1 MVLVL
6 PFAAPCVATGSATAG
21 RDAMTAWSWS
31 DFDRRR
37 LRRGPEIAVIALVTF
52 FLSTQ
57 MFFQPNLL
65 DFWTPA
71 DVAVAWLQYLAE
83 LSILALAMGLAY
95 AAVDAV
101 WRRVGGG
108 AQWVRLAAMA
118 VALYVTA
125 LLYELAAAA
134 LRNRLAVAPD
144 VSFALV
150 TALRWAVVGF
160 YAVLVQTLWK
170 RVRQADAQ
178 ALAAEAGADHLV
190 RERLQLRLQLL
201 QAQIEPHFLFNTLA
215 NVRRLYRTDL
225 NRGSQMMAS
234 LKRYLEAALPGVRR
248 DDATLADELA
258 LVRSYLELISVR
270 MGSRLA
276 FDVSD
281 ESGQGGAPF
290 PSMIVLTL
298 VENAIKHGVEPSPHG
313 GRVTVRALARDGG
326 GLEVAVAD
334 DGVGLG
340 GAQSSGT
347 GVGLANIRS
356 QLQSFYG
363 AGARLVVAAATPG
376 VVARIVIA
384 RARP

>member
-1 MVLVL
+1 VLARVD
-6 PFAAPCVATGSATAG
+6 PPVRGAAAAW
-21 RDAMTAWSWS
+21 RDAMTGWRWSVL
-31 DFDRRR
+31 DPRR
-37 LRRGPEIAVIALVTF
+37 LRRGPEIMVIALVTL

-65 DFWTPA
+65 DFWSPA
-71 DVAVAWLQYLAE
+71 DLAMAWFHYLAE
-83 LSILALAMGLAY
+83 LSVLALAMGLAY
-95 AAVDAV
+95 VGVDAV
-101 WRRVGGG
+101 WRRVGG
-108 AQWVRLAAMA
+108 AQWLRLAAMA
-118 VALYVTA
+118 LALYASA
-125 LLYELAAAA
+125 LLYELGAAA

-144 VSFALV
+144 LSFALV
-150 TALRWAVVGF
+150 TALRWGVVGF
-160 YAVLVQTLWK
+160 YAVLAQTLWQ
-170 RVRQADAQ
+170 RVRQTDAE
-178 ALAAEAGADHLV
+178 ALAAEAGAEDLV

-215 NVRRLYRTDL
+215 NVRRLYRTDPD
-225 NRGSQMMAS
+225 RGGQMMTS
-234 LKRYLEAALPGVRR
+234 LKRYLQAALPGVRR

-270 MGSRLA
+270 MGGRLT
-276 FDVSD
+276 FEVSD
-281 ESGQGGAPF
+281 ESGHRSTAF
-290 PSMIVLTL
+290 PAMIVLTL
-298 VENAIKHGVEPSPHG
+298 VENAIKHGLEPSAAG
-313 GRVTVRALARDGG
+313 GRVTVRAVAHERG

-363 AGARLVVAAATPG
+363 AGARLVIAAATQG

-384 RARP
+384 RPGP

>member
-1 MVLVL
+1 MTGWRWSVLD
-6 PFAAPCVATGSATAG
+6 P
-21 RDAMTAWSWS
+21 
-31 DFDRRR
+31 RR
-37 LRRGPEIAVIALVTF
+37 LRRGPEIMVIALVTL

-65 DFWTPA
+65 DFWSPA
-71 DVAVAWLQYLAE
+71 DLAMAWFHYLAE
-83 LSILALAMGLAY
+83 LSVLALAMGLAY
-95 AAVDAV
+95 VGVDAV
-101 WRRVGGG
+101 WRRVGG
-108 AQWVRLAAMA
+108 AQWLRLAAMA
-118 VALYVTA
+118 LALYASA
-125 LLYELAAAA
+125 LLYELGAAA

-144 VSFALV
+144 LSFALV
-150 TALRWAVVGF
+150 TALRWGVVGF
-160 YAVLVQTLWK
+160 YAVLAQTLWQ
-170 RVRQADAQ
+170 RVRQTDAE
-178 ALAAEAGADHLV
+178 ALAAEAGAEDLV

-215 NVRRLYRTDL
+215 NVRRLYRTDPD
-225 NRGSQMMAS
+225 RGGQMMTS
-234 LKRYLEAALPGVRR
+234 LKRYLQAALPGVRR

-270 MGSRLA
+270 MGGRLT
-276 FDVSD
+276 FEVSD
-281 ESGQGGAPF
+281 ESGHRSTAF
-290 PSMIVLTL
+290 PAMIVLTL
-298 VENAIKHGVEPSPHG
+298 VENAIKHGLEPSAAG
-313 GRVTVRALARDGG
+313 GRVTGRAVAHERG

-363 AGARLVVAAATPG
+363 AGARLVIAAATQG

-384 RARP
+384 RPGP

>member
-1 MVLVL
+1 MLLVL
-6 PFAAPCVATGSATAG
+6 PRPEPFAATGPAAAW
-21 RDAMTAWSWS
+21 RDAMTGWRWS
-31 DFDRRR
+31 DFDPRR
-37 LRRGPEIAVIALVTF
+37 LRRGPEITVIALVTF

-57 MFFQPNLL
+57 MLFQPNLL
-65 DFWTPA
+65 DFWTAA

-83 LSILALAMGLAY
+83 LSVLALAMGLAY
-95 AAVDAV
+95 AGVDAV
-101 WRRVGGG
+101 WRRVGG
-108 AQWVRLAAMA
+108 AQWARLAAVA
-118 VALYVTA
+118 VALYATA

-150 TALRWAVVGF
+150 TALRWAVIGF
-160 YAVLVQTLWK
+160 YAVLVQTIWK

-178 ALAAEAGADHLV
+178 ALAAEAGAEHLV

-215 NVRRLYRTDL
+215 NVRRLYHTDP
-225 NRGSQMMAS
+225 NRGGQMMAS
-234 LKRYLEAALPGVRR
+234 LKRYLQAALPGVRR
-248 DDATLADELA
+248 DHPTLADELA
-258 LVRSYLELISVR
+258 LVRSYLELISIR
-270 MGSRLA
+270 MGTRLD
-276 FDVSD
+276 FEVSD
-281 ESGQGGAPF
+281 ESGHGSAAF

-298 VENAIKHGVEPSPHG
+298 VENAIKHGVEPSAGG
-313 GRVTVRALARDGG
+313 GRVTVRASAHEGG

-334 DGVGLG
+334 NGVGLG

-363 AGARLVVAAATPG
+363 AGARLVIAAATSG
-376 VVARIVIA
+376 VVARIMIA
-384 RARP
+384 RPGP